1 MCWGEVGGDWEG
13 GVGGVGSGMGGV
25 EGGKVVRI

>member
-1 MCWGEVGGDWEG
+1 VLGEVGGEWEG

-25 EGGKVVRI
+25 EGEEVVRM

>member
-1 MCWGEVGGDWEG
+1 MCWGEVGGEWEG

-25 EGGKVVRI
+25 EGGGGQ